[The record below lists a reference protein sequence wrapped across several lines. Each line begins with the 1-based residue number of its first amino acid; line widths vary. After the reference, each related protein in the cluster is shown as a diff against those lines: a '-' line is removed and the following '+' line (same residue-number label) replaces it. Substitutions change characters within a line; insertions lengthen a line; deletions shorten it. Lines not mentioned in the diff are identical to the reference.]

1 MRKIEIKID
10 RNGRADCSAQRLGYG
25 GEHNATV
32 LSFVF
37 DTEAGKL
44 YGECD
49 FFRVVI
55 DGNISDPL
63 YPENGVISFS
73 VPEACVKPPEVQCQ
87 LVGYKQT
94 SGTVEA
100 ILKTAVFT
108 LETEFSETVN
118 DSIENVPGVFERIL
132 AACTDKAFS
141 AAESAEKAE
150 SERIKAVAAAEKAAE
165 SAVSGAESASAALG
179 FSLDSLKAAERSEK
193 SSEQAEA
200 ALRSLGDISNSL
212 KGSVSGNGIVAARGV
227 SPTEHVMNVKVRSKN
242 LLPFPYYRSS
252 VTDHGVT
259 FTVSDDGT
267 ITASGTATGG
277 NGVFHLFHS
286 SETPNIF
293 ELLPYQNYTVS
304 GIPTG
309 ASSATW
315 WFRII
320 TQNTDTLDFNDRNL
334 TQQLNFSRVDYA
346 RDVFLSVREGVSAD
360 GLVFKPQVEK
370 GSSATSFAT
379 FRDISKSQSESKTF
393 DFGETAREVM
403 FSGSADKASIT
414 SSTVH
419 PYCVAALAP
428 VIVYKSGSSEQTEV
442 LSGSAV
448 PITSSMYGE
457 LPFNFELNYSVSGST
472 VTWSGFKQALL
483 SSTGQL
489 YEKTDIGGS
498 YDTGHADVKI
508 KGFRQIYGL
517 DSGNP
522 LYQTPGFDTVDF
534 SVSLRSE
541 GEGGVSVERHGK
553 NLFPKITEW
562 KWYGP
567 TDTGINIALE
577 NGGLKISGSTS
588 TLVMLAINNNN
599 EFPNLPNGTYR
610 ASVTS
615 KVAYPYIHMTDGTYA
630 QWDKPFTITDDNK
643 VVQVHIRIRPNS
655 RISDLCFFQVEPG
668 SDVTEYE
675 EYKEPE
681 RLAVGADG
689 SVENAASLY
698 PTTVLTSDTDGVVID
713 CEYNRDINKA
723 FEELQQAIIGLGGN
737 V

>member
-1 MRKIEIKID
+1 M
-10 RNGRADCSAQRLGYG
+10 
-25 GEHNATV
+25 
-32 LSFVF
+32 F

-55 DGNISDPL
+55 DGNISDLL
-63 YPENGVISFS
+63 YLENGVISFS

-108 LETEFSETVN
+108 LETEFSEAVN
-118 DSIENVPGVFERIL
+118 GSIENVPGAFERTL
-132 AACTDKAFS
+132 SACADKAFS
-141 AAESAEKAE
+141 
-150 SERIKAVAAAEKAAE
+150 AAE
-165 SAVSGAESASAALG
+165 SAVSGAESASSALG

-242 LLPFPYYRSS
+242 LLPFPYYNSS
-252 VTDHGVT
+252 ITDHGVT

-293 ELLPYQNYTVS
+293 ELLPDQNYTVS

-393 DFGETAREVM
+393 DFGETAREVL
-403 FSGSADKASIT
+403 FSGSADEASIT
-414 SSTVH
+414 GSTVH

-428 VIVYKSGSSEQTEV
+428 VIAYKSGSEELTEV
-442 LSGSAV
+442 LEGSAV
-448 PITSSMYGE
+448 PLTSPMYSE
-457 LPFNFELNYSVSGST
+457 LPFNLELSYTVSGST
-472 VTWSGFKQALL
+472 IAWSGFKQAVL

-508 KGFRQIYGL
+508 KGFRQIYAL

-553 NLFPKITEW
+553 NLFPKITSW
-562 KWYGP
+562 KWHGP

-588 TLVMLAINNNN
+588 TLVMLSINNA

-615 KVAYPYIHMTDGTYA
+615 KVAYPYIHMTDDTHI
-630 QWDKPFTITDDNK
+630 QWENPFTITDDNK
-643 VVQVHIRIRPNS
+643 VVHVQIRIKPNS

-668 SDVTEYE
+668 SDITEYE

-698 PTTVLTSDTDGVVID
+698 PTTVLTSDTDGVLID